1 MLRRR
6 RRETGTAF
14 PGFDA
19 PVAEPRPRPP
29 RLVVPP
35 VPHESHES
43 PPSERWQA
51 VGVDGEPEPFTVRV
65 VRSARRTRTVGAAL
79 TGAVLTVTVPA
90 TMTATEVERWS
101 SEMRRRFLRKMSTA
115 TVDLPAR
122 AEALSRRHDLPR
134 AREIRWAEMTTRWGS
149 CTTGTASIRLSTRLA
164 SFPDWVLDYVI
175 VHELAHIEVPN
186 HSPKFWRVV
195 ERYPKSERARGY
207 LIAKSGDDADAD

>member
-6 RRETGTAF
+6 RRDTETAF

-19 PVAEPRPRPP
+19 PVVEPRPRAP

-35 VPHESHES
+35 VPREPS
-43 PPSERWQA
+43 PPESWHA
-51 VGVDGEPEPFTVRV
+51 VAVNGEHEPFTVRV

-90 TMTATEVERWS
+90 TMSIAEVDRWS
-101 SEMRRRFLRKMSTA
+101 AEMRRRFLRKMSTA

-134 AREIRWAEMTTRWGS
+134 ARDIRWAEMTTRWGS